1 MLFRFILLLAIA
13 AGLAIFTWSNLQPIA
28 LVFLGIQMPALPL
41 SWWILGGIGAGVAT
55 TLVISV
61 LFSLSNYAKGREVRS
76 RFSKTTQGTGIG
88 GFQRS
93 STSTQTART
102 NQVSDSDATWSDWS
116 GYEGKGDYPKEGK
129 ASQRPSTSQT
139 STRTQTVQDDWDSE
153 FSDDWD
159 ETTPSRPSTPP
170 SGNSAPDA
178 PPRPRTDYETKQ
190 EPVSGNR
197 SGSAYSY
204 SYREPGSSGAG
215 RKENVVDAEFR
226 VIVPPYRPLD
236 NEPVSAPTPP
246 PAEENADDWF
256 EDNER
261 K

>member
-13 AGLAIFTWSNLQPIA
+13 AGLAIFTWSNLQPVA

-41 SWWILGGIGAGVAT
+41 SWWILGGIGAGAAT
-55 TLVISV
+55 TLVINV

-76 RFSKTTQGTGIG
+76 RFRKTTQGTDVG
-88 GFQRS
+88 GFQRPS
-93 STSTQTART
+93 ASTQTART
-102 NQVSDSDATWSDWS
+102 SQVSDSDATWSDWS
-116 GYEGKGDYPKEGK
+116 GYEGKSDSSSGGT

-139 STRTQTVQDDWDSE
+139 STRTQTAADDWDSE

-159 ETTPSRPSTPP
+159 ETTPPRPSTPAA
-170 SGNSAPDA
+170 GNSVTDS

-190 EPVSGNR
+190 EPVSGTR

-204 SYREPGSSGAG
+204 SYKEPGSSGAG
-215 RKENVVDAEFR
+215 RKENVVDAEYR
-226 VIVPPYRPLD
+226 VIVPPYRTLD
-236 NEPVSAPTPP
+236 NEPVSAPPPP

-256 EDNER
+256 EDDGR